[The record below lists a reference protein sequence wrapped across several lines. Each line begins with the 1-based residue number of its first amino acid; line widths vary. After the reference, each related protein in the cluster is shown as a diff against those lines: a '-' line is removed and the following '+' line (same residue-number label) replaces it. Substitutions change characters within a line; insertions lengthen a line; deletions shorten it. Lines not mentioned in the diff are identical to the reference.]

1 MRKRISKHLFRRSVT
16 ISLWHKGF
24 IKRIRS
30 IVGGAGDLKVQKRK
44 LEDQRSHM
52 PINLRSQVH
61 PETEMTTRRGA
72 HREKLWFLCN
82 FCLRGS
88 SVKSLLAALSLLLV
102 SSMTSKEEPLNG
114 AVRES

>member
-1 MRKRISKHLFRRSVT
+1 M
-16 ISLWHKGF
+16 
-24 IKRIRS
+24 
-30 IVGGAGDLKVQKRK
+30 KVQKRK

-61 PETEMTTRRGA
+61 PDTEMTTGRGA
-72 HREKLWFLCN
+72 QREKLWFLCN

-88 SVKSLLAALSLLLV
+88 SVKCLLAALSLLLV
-102 SSMTSKEEPLNG
+102 SGMTSKEEPLSG